1 MKMCLDRAVIL
12 HPANFSQCEHSA
24 RFHPANM
31 AMRTQAF
38 FGKKR
43 LADFQIFR
51 GPIDRCAIGL

>member
-1 MKMCLDRAVIL
+1 L
-12 HPANFSQCEHSA
+12 FSK
-24 RFHPANM
+24 RFVAEVRTLE